1 VSQIVLVRPGSTD
14 YDEQGRIAGNLDIP
28 LCHSGAGQVARI
40 VDELK
45 AQALAVV
52 FAAPDQASQQTAAAI
67 AAAHE
72 LKVKTLDALN
82 NLDMGLWQGKLI
94 DDVRTKQKKVY
105 KQWQENP
112 ESVCPPQGE
121 TLADAIRRIT
131 PAVDKVVRKAKSSLV
146 ALVVPEPLCS
156 VVRRQLT
163 HESIGDLWAADSV
176 CGSWETIDMAAT
188 VNSHP

>member
-1 VSQIVLVRPGSTD
+1 MSQIVLVRPGSTD

-40 VDELK
+40 VGELK
-45 AQALAVV
+45 DVPLSMV

-67 AAAHE
+67 AAAHDA
-72 LKVKTLDALN
+72 KVKTLDSLL

-94 DDVRTKQKKVY
+94 EDVRTKQKTVY
-105 KQWQENP
+105 RQWRENP
-112 ESVCPPQGE
+112 ETVCPPEGE
-121 TLADAIRRIT
+121 TLAEAIQRVT
-131 PAVDKVVRKAKSSLV
+131 PAIDKVVRKAKGNTV

-163 HESIGDLWAADSV
+163 NESIGDLWAADSI
-176 CGSWETIDMAAT
+176 CGSWETIDTAAT
-188 VNSHP
+188 ANSHP

>member
-1 VSQIVLVRPGSTD
+1 MSQIVLVRPGSTD

-40 VDELK
+40 VGELK
-45 AQALAVV
+45 DVPLSLV

-67 AAAHE
+67 AAAHDA
-72 LKVKTLDALN
+72 KVKTLDALL

-94 DDVRTKQKKVY
+94 EDVRTKQKKVY
-105 KQWQENP
+105 RQWQENP
-112 ESVCPPQGE
+112 ETVCPPEGE
-121 TLADAIRRIT
+121 MLAEAIRRIGS
-131 PAVDKVVRKAKSSLV
+131 AIDKVVRKAKTSPV

-163 HESIGDLWAADSV
+163 SENIGDLWAADSI

-188 VNSHP
+188 ANLLP

>member
-1 VSQIVLVRPGSTD
+1 MSQIVLVRPGSTD

-45 AQALAVV
+45 DKSLSVV

-72 LKVKTLDALN
+72 AKVKTLDALN

-94 DDVRTKQKKVY
+94 EDVRTKQRKVY
-105 KQWQENP
+105 RQWQENP

-121 TLADAIRRIT
+121 TLAQAIRRIS
-131 PAVDKVVRKAKSSLV
+131 PAIEKVVRKAKTSVV

-163 HESIGDLWAADSV
+163 HEHIGDLWAADSV

-188 VNSHP
+188 ADVQP